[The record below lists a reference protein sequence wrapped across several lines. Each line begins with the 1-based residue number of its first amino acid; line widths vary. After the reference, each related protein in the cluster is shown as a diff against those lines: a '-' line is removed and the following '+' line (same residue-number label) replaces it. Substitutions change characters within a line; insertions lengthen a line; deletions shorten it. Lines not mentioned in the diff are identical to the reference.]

1 MECSLPLCIGSKVTI
16 KNYNTFLHN
25 YGSSGYK
32 FWFQL
37 SDDNKTGEVCI
48 IDMASS
54 VHENIAAR
62 LQNFFEVPNN
72 GVVDDPLIVV
82 AGQTR
87 KRIYSSFLLL
97 LNFQYSHNL
106 FI

>member
-1 MECSLPLCIGSKVTI
+1 MECSLPLHIGSKVTI

-32 FWFQL
+32 FWFHL
-37 SDDNKTGEVCI
+37 SDDNNTGEVYI
-48 IDMASS
+48 VDMASS
-54 VHENIAAR
+54 VHANIVSR
-62 LQNFFEVPNN
+62 LQDFFKAPNN
-72 GVVDDPLIVV
+72 GVADDPLIVV